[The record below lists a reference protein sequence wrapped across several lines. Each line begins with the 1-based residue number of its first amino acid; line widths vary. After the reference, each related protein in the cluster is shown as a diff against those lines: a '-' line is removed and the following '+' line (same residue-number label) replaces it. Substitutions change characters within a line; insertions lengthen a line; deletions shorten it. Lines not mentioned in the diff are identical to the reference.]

1 MNSVDLLTTLIPT
14 AKVADLQK
22 AGQPQP
28 AILAIPKPKGSL
40 YNLQRKMGLD
50 DDPAK
55 YDETKVRCYLPLHN
69 HRYSSQ
75 TQATWKK
82 LIRIAAFEDGVTFA
96 NQPKEKIVKFAKRVR
111 GFQLSNRAGADHP
124 T

>member
-1 MNSVDLLTTLIPT
+1 MRSVDPLTTLPT

-22 AGQPQP
+22 AGQPQT
-28 AILAIPKPKGSL
+28 AILPKPKGSL

-55 YDETKVRCYLPLHN
+55 YDETKVRCYLPVRN
-69 HRYSSQ
+69 CRYSSQ

-111 GFQLSNRAGADHP
+111 GFQLSNRASADRP